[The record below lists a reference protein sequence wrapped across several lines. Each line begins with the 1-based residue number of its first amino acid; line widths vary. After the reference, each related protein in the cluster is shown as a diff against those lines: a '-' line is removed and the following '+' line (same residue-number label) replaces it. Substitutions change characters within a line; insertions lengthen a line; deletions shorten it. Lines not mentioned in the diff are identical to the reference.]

1 MPKVTAST
9 HAQYWCGVLTV
20 ADLSSS
26 SAAPFLLSTSLSVS
40 PRAMLAGNGEDSRDA
55 IPSMAKNLSRFTDH
69 FTLLDKWRG
78 VASRDNAPETE
89 NQIPIL

>member
-1 MPKVTAST
+1 MPKVTAPT
-9 HAQYWCGVLTV
+9 HPQYWCGVLTV

-55 IPSMAKNLSRFTDH
+55 IPSMANNLSLPDSGFTGH
-69 FTLLDKWRG
+69 FTLSRQTEGRG
-78 VASRDNAPETE
+78 KSR
-89 NQIPIL
+89 